1 MQLYAV
7 LVPPPDVVDDALE
20 AARAMLAPTDAGASS
35 RRGILDRFRGRRQ
48 ADVDAVSLAL
58 ARPEAVF
65 VRLAKFGNVAATDAA
80 VLARA
85 IEALSHTWPAPLLS
99 VSAMSVADEQP
110 LDVAALLDGEL
121 DPVRAIFRGVSEVAH
136 SQRFFLDRRSFRAE
150 LVLGSVDVRDDGSV
164 PDAVAGAEWPHAG
177 PRWSPSHVTLLRTS
191 FVDGGSTFA
200 EVARIPL
207 ADRTDA

>member
-1 MQLYAV
+1 MQLHAV

-20 AARAMLAPTDAGASS
+20 AARAMLAPPDDAATS

-48 ADVDAVSLAL
+48 ADASAVDLAL

-85 IEALSHTWPAPLLS
+85 IEALSHAWPAPL
-99 VSAMSVADEQP
+99 VHVTAMSVAHEPP
-110 LDVAALLDGEL
+110 LDVSAELGGEL
-121 DPVRAIFRGVSEVAH
+121 DALRDIFRNVNEVAQ
-136 SQRFFLDRRSFRAE
+136 SQRFFLDRRSFRPE
-150 LVLGSVDVRDDGSV
+150 LVLGSVVVPDDGQV
-164 PDAVAGAEWPHAG
+164 PDAVAGADWPHAG

-191 FVDGGSTFA
+191 FVEGGTSFA
-200 EVARIPL
+200 EVARIAL
-207 ADRTDA
+207 AGRTDA

>member
-1 MQLYAV
+1 MQLHAV

-20 AARAMLAPTDAGASS
+20 AARAMLAPPPDAGDTS
-35 RRGILDRFRGRRQ
+35 RRGFLDRFRGRRQ
-48 ADVDAVSLAL
+48 TDVPVVALAL

-85 IEALSHTWPAPLLS
+85 IEALSHTWPAPLLR
-99 VSAMSVADEQP
+99 VSAMSVAEEPP
-110 LDVAALLDGEL
+110 LDVTAQLDGEL
-121 DPVRAIFRGVSEVAH
+121 DALRDIFRNVNEVAQ
-136 SQRFFLDRRSFRAE
+136 SQRFFLDRRSYRNE
-150 LVLGSVDVRDDGSV
+150 LVLGSVGVPDDGPV

-177 PRWSPSHVTLLRTS
+177 PRWSPSHVTLLRTA
-191 FVDGGSTFA
+191 FVDGGSTYA

-207 ADRTDA
+207 AGSGA